1 MLKRLQMKPMDFR
14 GKWVLVTGASSGL
27 GRSMAEVLA
36 REHGANIIPVARR
49 KDRLD
54 LLKRELESQAKVQVD
69 PIEADL
75 STIDGID
82 KAFSHATNGRT
93 LYAAVLNAGV
103 THFGGYHELS
113 WTDFE
118 AMLHTNV
125 TSIVRMTTL
134 LVPYLDKN
142 AKGGGIML
150 VSSMAGITPLPY
162 QAAYSGTKAFVI
174 SFGCA
179 MSHELHDK
187 DLSITIYAPGGVAT
201 EMTAGERFHAL
212 RRWLMPV
219 GAAAREGVEA
229 FRRRRYV
236 HVPGAT
242 NKLGAV
248 LWRVL
253 PQRLMTS
260 QVAASYRRAL
270 ALASKS

>member
-1 MLKRLQMKPMDFR
+1 MKSMDFR

-27 GRSMAEVLA
+27 GKAMAEVLA
-36 REHGANIIPVARR
+36 REHGANIVPVARR
-49 KDRLD
+49 KERLD
-54 LLKRELESQAKVQVD
+54 ELKRDLESSAKVEVD
-69 PIEADL
+69 PVAADL
-75 STIDGID
+75 SKVDGVD
-82 KAFSHATNGRT
+82 RALEHAKSGRQI
-93 LYAAVLNAGV
+93 YAAVLNAGV
-103 THFGGYHELS
+103 THFGNYHELG
-113 WTDFE
+113 WNDFE
-118 AMLHTNV
+118 AMLSTNV
-125 TSIVRMTTL
+125 TSIVRMTTS
-134 LVPYLDKN
+134 LVPYLDQHSP
-142 AKGGGIML
+142 GGGIML

-174 SFGCA
+174 HFGCA

-187 DLSITIYAPGGVAT
+187 NVSITIYAPGGIDT

-219 GAAAREGVEA
+219 DAAAREGIDA
-229 FRRRRYV
+229 FRRRKYL

-242 NKLGAV
+242 NKLGTV

-270 ALASKS
+270 ALANKL

>member
-1 MLKRLQMKPMDFR
+1 MDFR

-27 GRSMAEVLA
+27 GRSMASILA

-49 KDRLD
+49 KERLD
-54 LLKRELESQAKVQVD
+54 ELKRELETEAKVEVA
-69 PIEADL
+69 PFVADL
-75 STIDGID
+75 SKVEQVD
-82 KAFSHATNGRT
+82 AALAHATAGRKV
-93 LYAAVLNAGV
+93 YAAVLNAGV
-103 THFGGYHELS
+103 THFGGYHELP
-113 WTDFE
+113 WRDFE
-118 AMLHTNV
+118 AMLQTNV
-125 TSIVRMTTL
+125 TGIVRMTTAL
-134 LVPYLDKN
+134 LPHLEEN
-142 AKGGGIML
+142 APGGGIML

-162 QAAYSGTKAFVI
+162 QAAYSGTKAFII

-201 EMTAGERFHAL
+201 EMTAGEKFNAL

-219 GAAAREGVEA
+219 DAAARDGVDA
-229 FRRRRYV
+229 FRRRKYV
-236 HVPGAT
+236 HVPGVT

-253 PQRLMTS
+253 PQRMVTS

-270 ALASKS
+270 ELAKKA

>member
-1 MLKRLQMKPMDFR
+1 MKPMDFR

-27 GRSMAEVLA
+27 GKAMAETLA

-49 KDRLD
+49 KERLD
-54 LLKRELESQAKVQVD
+54 ELKRELESSAKVEVD
-69 PIEADL
+69 PIAADL
-75 STIDGID
+75 SNVEGVDR
-82 KAFSHATNGRT
+82 ALEHAKRGRQ

-103 THFGGYHELS
+103 THFGNYHELG
-113 WTDFE
+113 WNAFE
-118 AMLHTNV
+118 AMLSTNV
-125 TSIVRMTTL
+125 TSIVRMTTS
-134 LVPYLDKN
+134 LVPYLESDSP
-142 AKGGGIML
+142 GGGIML

-174 SFGCA
+174 HFGCA
-179 MSHELHDK
+179 MSHELYDK
-187 DLSITIYAPGGVAT
+187 NVSITIYAPGGIDT

-219 GAAAREGVEA
+219 DAAAREGIDA
-229 FRRRRYV
+229 FRRRKYL

-242 NKLGAV
+242 NKLGTV

-270 ALASKS
+270 ALVNKL

>member
-1 MLKRLQMKPMDFR
+1 MKSMDFR

-27 GRSMAEVLA
+27 GKAMAEVLA
-36 REHGANIIPVARR
+36 KEHGANIIPVARR

-54 LLKRELESQAKVQVD
+54 TLKHELEASAKVEVD
-69 PIEADL
+69 PIAADL
-75 STIDGID
+75 SKVEGVDR
-82 KAFSHATNGRT
+82 ALEHAKKGRHI
-93 LYAAVLNAGV
+93 YAAVLNAGV
-103 THFGGYHELS
+103 THFGNYHELG
-113 WTDFE
+113 WGDFE
-118 AMLHTNV
+118 AMLSTNV
-125 TSIVRMTTL
+125 TSIVRMTTS
-134 LVPYLDKN
+134 LVPYLDQN
-142 AKGGGIML
+142 SPGGGIML

-174 SFGCA
+174 HFGCA

-187 DLSITIYAPGGVAT
+187 NVSITIYAPGGIDT

-219 GAAAREGVEA
+219 DAAAREGVDA
-229 FRRRRYV
+229 FRRRKYL

-242 NKLGAV
+242 NKLGTV

-270 ALASKS
+270 ALASKR

>member
-1 MLKRLQMKPMDFR
+1 MKPMDFR

-27 GRSMAEVLA
+27 GRAMAEVLA
-36 REHGANIIPVARR
+36 CEHGANIIPVARR
-49 KDRLD
+49 KERLD
-54 LLKRELESQAKVQVD
+54 ELKRELEAKANVQVD
-69 PIEADL
+69 PIAADL
-75 STIDGID
+75 SKVDDIDR
-82 KAFSHATNGRT
+82 AFAHATGGRP

-125 TSIVRMTTL
+125 SSVVRMTTA

-142 AKGGGIML
+142 APGGGIML

-187 DLSITIYAPGGVAT
+187 DMSITIYAPGGVAT

-219 GAAAREGVEA
+219 DAAARDGIEA
-229 FRRRRYV
+229 FRKRKYV

-253 PQRLMTS
+253 PQRMVTS

-270 ALASKS
+270 ELASKA